1 MRLLRPFAPLC
12 LVVAV
17 LSSACSDGGRGPT
30 SPSNAASP
38 AGPVTSSLPPAPLNW
53 ECGRQNTN
61 QTATSAA
68 LAGWTFETPAPACSS
83 GRSTILGTD
92 VAVGLVTV
100 APTNFRASVTGSTV
114 RLDWDRVLEAVT
126 THQIEAGSAPG
137 LSNLA
142 VFNTGSAATTLTV
155 NNVPAGVYYA
165 RVRAIGP
172 DNVPGPPS
180 NEITVSV
187 GSCSG
192 PPAAPTNLAAQ
203 ITGNQVTL
211 TWAPSGGN
219 AASSYIV
226 EAGSSSG
233 QSNVVVFDTGNAAST
248 LGATAPNGTY
258 YVRLRGRNACGAGAA
273 SNEVIV
279 SVPGGG
285 TPPTADTPWAPPPG
299 PEPPGPPPPVRT
311 LVPEVQVSVPVI
323 EPPRVVVGPAP
334 RPDAGAGPPVDV
346 SLIGSPTPT
355 TRRLRVTSTTPVD
368 TIVFAADTRVS
379 AASVGNGTMAAAE
392 SYYLIRLTSAQT
404 LVELTLTVAQSFTGQ
419 VAASRGGGPVGLYR
433 AVPLTSSL
441 GTGAL
446 RATLTWDTTADIDLH
461 MIEPNGT
468 HVYFASPTGST
479 ATLDFDDTSGFGPE
493 NIFVASGAAAV
504 GIYQVY
510 INHYGGASPTT
521 STITITVNAGTPQ
534 VRSMT
539 FTRTTTSSSPTV
551 NVATVNVATGEIVG
565 LASARLGTEPNEIS
579 APKRP

>member
-1 MRLLRPFAPLC
+1 MRLVRTFAPLC
-12 LVVAV
+12 LVAAV

-30 SPSNAASP
+30 SPSNAAGP
-38 AGPVTSSLPPAPLNW
+38 AGPVTSSLPPVPLNW

-61 QTATSAA
+61 QVATSAA
-68 LAGWTFETPAPACSS
+68 LGGWTFHTPAPACSS
-83 GRSTILGTD
+83 GRSTILGAD
-92 VAVGLVTV
+92 FAVGLVTV
-100 APTNFRASVTGSTV
+100 GPTNFRASVTGRTV

-126 THQIEAGSAPG
+126 SHQIEAGSASG

-142 VFNTGSAATTLTV
+142 VFNTGSAAATLTV
-155 NNVPAGVYYA
+155 NNVPTGVYYV

-187 GSCSG
+187 STCDG

-203 ITGNQVTL
+203 ISGNQITL
-211 TWAPSGGN
+211 TWAPSGSN

-226 EAGSSSG
+226 EAGSSPG
-233 QSNVVVFDTGNAAST
+233 QSNVVVFDTGSALST

-279 SVPGGG
+279 SVPAGG
-285 TPPTADTPWAPPPG
+285 TTDTPWTTPPG
-299 PEPPGPPPPVRT
+299 PEPPGPPPPIRT

-346 SLIGSPTPT
+346 SLIESPTAI

-368 TIVFAADTRVS
+368 TIVFAADTRVT
-379 AASVGNGTMAAAE
+379 AASVGNDTMAVAE
-392 SYYLIRLTSAQT
+392 SYYLIRLASPQT
-404 LVELTLTVAQSFTGQ
+404 LVELILTVAESFTGQ

-433 AVPLTSSL
+433 ALPLTSSL

-461 MIEPNGT
+461 MIEPNGA
-468 HVYFASPTGST
+468 HVYFASPAGST
-479 ATLDFDDTSGFGPE
+479 AALDVDDTSGFGPE
-493 NIFVASGAAAV
+493 NIFVAAGRAAV

-510 INHYGGASPTT
+510 INYYGGASPTT

-551 NVATVNVATGEIVG
+551 NVATINVATGEIVG
-565 LASARLGTEPNEIS
+565 IASARLGTEPNEIS